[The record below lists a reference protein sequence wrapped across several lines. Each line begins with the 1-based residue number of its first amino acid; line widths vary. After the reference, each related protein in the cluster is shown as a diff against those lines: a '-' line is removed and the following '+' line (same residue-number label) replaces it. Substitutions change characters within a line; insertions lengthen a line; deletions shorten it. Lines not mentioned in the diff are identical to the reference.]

1 MQRMEAAIESEY
13 ADRWKEMPVVLSVD
27 DDHRLLFLYWQ
38 SFAHQGF
45 RCVPCATG
53 EAAMAALQMLP
64 VSLVTMDY
72 DMPGRN
78 GAELAQEIRRL
89 RPEVPIVLVS
99 GTMMDGREIAGC
111 FDRVHTKGG
120 SLWKLFA
127 SMHELLK
134 PGRNGR
140 EGVAA

>member
-1 MQRMEAAIESEY
+1 MLMLEKEIRDGSAVQW
-13 ADRWKEMPVVLSVD
+13 DEMPVVLSVD

-38 SFAHQGF
+38 SFAQQGF

-53 EAAMAALQMLP
+53 EAAMDALRMLP
-64 VSLVTMDY
+64 VSLVTMDF

-78 GAELAQEIRRL
+78 GAEWAHEMRRL

-99 GTMMDGREIAGC
+99 GTMMDGDAETGV

-134 PGRNGR
+134 PDRNR
-140 EGVAA
+140 QEGVAA